1 MHSIVSLLIGILGAA
16 AALMVPFAPVWA
28 EQTTVVW
35 PAPGT
40 PTVSSTAFFAPPRP
54 RQLSATVPCAV
65 LRAAATRG
73 TAVTVL
79 STAAD
84 GAGLVVRVV
93 AGSTQILLNSRLA
106 DSVPVPVVGRCGIQI
121 EASTTQTTITA
132 AGHAVAGRAEPAP
145 VVALLRTDLA
155 PRQAGGLRVTA
166 RTSAV
171 FDERA
176 TTLKKSLIA
185 AWAVAAVFALGW
197 LWWRARPPPTPAPD
211 QAPAI
216 QHPAIQGLG
225 VGLEDSREAAARAM
239 VAGAAGSRTAGV
251 VVDFAVAVVLAG
263 WAIVGPLSDDDGFAA
278 MIARNSR
285 VAGYQGN
292 YYRWWNASET
302 PFALA
307 QHLLA
312 PLAQISLSPVWLR
325 LPSTLLA
332 VVTWL
337 VVSRAVLP
345 AALSANLS
353 ARGGGRVRPERSWWL
368 RLLAAVCFLA
378 CWLPFNLGV
387 RPEAYVAAGM
397 SAVLALLWRGRGM
410 PALGA
415 ATLIAGVSLTASPAA
430 VVVGAPVLVFAPKI
444 RRIITTGTTSRC
456 DVASRLALLSCLTSV
471 AVVVVFA
478 DQSWHALAVA
488 TVWHTHFG
496 PSLPWYDEFAR
507 YRYLLDAD
515 QDGTATKRVPVL
527 LTLTLLPVVAL
538 LLSRRGGPGV
548 RSGDPAN
555 TGAGVD
561 VDGDGDVHID
571 VDATTVALGA
581 GAGRLAAVV
590 AVGLGLL
597 WVAPSKWTHYFGAL
611 AGVFAAFLVVA
622 VVFILHC
629 ARTPTVPTARAPTVP
644 TARGPAHEATVA
656 DTPVVDN
663 PVVDNPVVDNP
674 VVDNPVVDNPV
685 VDTPVVDN
693 PVVDNAVVGVVDR
706 WFWGV
711 GAVGAG
717 VVAVAAGV
725 AFSGPNAWWQP
736 VVYDVPWA
744 GGPITPAGL
753 PLNSPLLWAG
763 GAALG
768 YVWVRRYRGR
778 ESGRRVLVAAPA
790 WLVATVAAVSVAVL
804 LASFTAA
811 PLRQRSG
818 SLALA
823 NLHRLQGRPSCGLG
837 DDVQVLPDVM
847 GSVMTPTTEDPGQA
861 VGFSF
866 GAGYDPGAPPPEP
879 PGIGASQQL
888 WGSLTGGPPGALNTA
903 TLNTA
908 TLNTATLN
916 TATLNTATLNTGTLT
931 TPWFRLPPVR
941 PDQQV
946 SVSVAG
952 RTDAGNSLSLQFGH
966 ANLVPPTDA
975 QPNGDGQAEGDVH
988 NDGQT
993 DGVIPLGSRVPPDP
1007 LRHAS
1012 GEAPHYRLWRTVGV
1026 AARQV
1031 PPGADRVRI
1040 RAVDASSGTDGWLA
1054 VTGPRLRQIIG
1065 LRQYLAAHSPVLVAW
1080 PVAFLF
1086 PCAADPVAVHD
1097 GLAQAPLSVLEA
1109 PQQYSA
1115 ISEATT
1121 DASIGGNFAPLR
1133 ALGGLGEVSTGLA
1146 GHPGLDWGD
1155 LLLTNYPSAR
1165 DTYHTTITWTRVWG
1179 LHGADTPPPPPTRT
1193 STP

>member
-251 VVDFAVAVVLAG
+251 AVDFAVAVVLAG

-397 SAVLALLWRGRGM
+397 SAVLALLWPGRGM

-444 RRIITTGTTSRC
+444 WRMITTGTTSRC
-456 DVASRLALLSCLTSV
+456 DVAARLALLSCLASV

-561 VDGDGDVHID
+561 VDVDVHID

-597 WVAPSKWTHYFGAL
+597 WLAPSKWTHYFGAL
-611 AGVFAAFLVVA
+611 VGVFAAFLVVA

-629 ARTPTVPTARAPTVP
+629 ARNPTVPTARAPTVP
-644 TARGPAHEATVA
+644 SARGPAHEATVVDA
-656 DTPVVDN
+656 AVVDAA
-663 PVVDNPVVDNP
+663 VVDA
-674 VVDNPVVDNPV
+674 
-685 VDTPVVDN
+685 
-693 PVVDNAVVGVVDR
+693 AVVGVVDR
-706 WFWGV
+706 WLWGV

-717 VVAVAAGV
+717 AVAVAAGV

-790 WLVATVAAVSVAVL
+790 WLVLTVAAVSVAVL

-811 PLRQRSG
+811 PLRRRSG
-818 SLALA
+818 SLAVA

-837 DDVQVLPDVM
+837 DDIQVLPDVI
-847 GSVMTPTTEDPGQA
+847 GSVMTPTAEEPGQA

-888 WGSLTGGPPGALNTA
+888 WGSLIGGPAGALNTA
-903 TLNTA
+903 TLNA
-908 TLNTATLN
+908 
-916 TATLNTATLNTGTLT
+916 ATLNTGTLT
-931 TPWFRLPPVR
+931 SPWFRLPPVG
-941 PDQQV
+941 PDEQV

-952 RTDAGNSLSLQFGH
+952 RTDDGNSLSLQFGH
-966 ANLVPPTDA
+966 ANPTPQTPQTTA
-975 QPNGDGQAEGDVH
+975 QGQGDVH
-988 NDGQT
+988 KDGQT

-1012 GEAPHYRLWRTVGV
+1012 GEAPHYRLWRAVGV
-1026 AARQV
+1026 AAHQV
-1031 PPGADRVRI
+1031 PRGADRVRI
-1040 RAVDASSGTDGWLA
+1040 RAVDASSGPDGWLA

-1086 PCAADPVAVHD
+1086 PCASDPVAVRG

-1133 ALGGLGEVSTGLA
+1133 TLGGLGEVSTGLA

-1165 DTYHTTITWTRVWG
+1165 DTYRTTITWTRVWG

>member
-1 MHSIVSLLIGILGAA
+1 MGLVGVV
-16 AALMVPFAPVWA
+16 AALVVPFAPVWA

-35 PAPGT
+35 PVPGE
-40 PTVSSTAFFAPPRP
+40 PTVSSTAFFAPYQPLDLR
-54 RQLSATVPCAV
+54 ATVPCAV

-79 STAAD
+79 GTAAG

-132 AGHAVAGRAEPAP
+132 AGHAVVGIAEPVP
-145 VVALLRTDLA
+145 VVALWRTDLA
-155 PRQAGGLRVTA
+155 PGQAGGLSVTA
-166 RTSAV
+166 HTSAV

-176 TTLKKSLIA
+176 TTEKKTLIA

-197 LWWRARPPPTPAPD
+197 LWWRGRPPPIPGPD
-211 QAPAI
+211 HDPAI
-216 QHPAIQGLG
+216 HDPAIHDPVTEGP
-225 VGLEDSREAAARAM
+225 VTEDSAARPGDFHNG
-239 VAGAAGSRTAGV
+239 VAGSRTAV
-251 VVDFAVAVVLAG
+251 VVDFGVAVVLAG
-263 WAIVGPLSDDDGFAA
+263 WAVVGPLSDDDGFAA

-332 VVTWL
+332 VITWL

-345 AALSANLS
+345 AALSTHS
-353 ARGGGRVRPERSWWL
+353 GGRARPDRSGWL

-397 SAVLALLWRGRGM
+397 SAVLALLWRGRSVW
-410 PALGA
+410 ALGA

-444 RRIITTGTTSRC
+444 WRLLITGTTSRC
-456 DVASRLALLSCLTSV
+456 DVATRLALLSCLGSV

-527 LTLTLLPVVAL
+527 LTLTLLPLVAL
-538 LLSRRGGPGV
+538 LLAHRGAPSAAP
-548 RSGDPAN
+548 RAHTGDPAR
-555 TGAGVD
+555 TD
-561 VDGDGDVHID
+561 VRID
-571 VDATTVALGA
+571 VDATTVTLGA

-597 WVAPSKWTHYFGAL
+597 WLAPSKWTHYFGAM
-611 AGVFAAFLVVA
+611 AGVFAVFLVVA

-629 ARTPTVPTARAPTVP
+629 ARTPTVPTAR
-644 TARGPAHEATVA
+644 GYAHEATVV
-656 DTPVVDN
+656 DT
-663 PVVDNPVVDNP
+663 
-674 VVDNPVVDNPV
+674 PV
-685 VDTPVVDN
+685 VDTPVVDAA
-693 PVVDNAVVGVVDR
+693 VVDNAVVGVVDR

-768 YVWVRRYRGR
+768 YVWVRRCRGR

-790 WLVATVAAVSVAVL
+790 WLVLTVAAVSVAVL

-811 PLRQRSG
+811 PLRRRSG
-818 SLALA
+818 SLAVA

-837 DDVQVLPDVM
+837 DDIQVLPDVV
-847 GSVMTPTTEDPGQA
+847 GSVMTPTTEDSGQA

-888 WGSLTGGPPGALNTA
+888 WGSLIGGPAGA
-903 TLNTA
+903 
-908 TLNTATLN
+908 
-916 TATLNTATLNTGTLT
+916 LNTATLNTGTLT

-941 PDQQV
+941 PDEQV

-952 RTDAGNSLSLQFGH
+952 RTDDGNSLSLQFGH
-966 ANLVPPTDA
+966 ANPTPQTPQTNA
-975 QPNGDGQAEGDVH
+975 QGQGDVH
-988 NDGQT
+988 TDGQT

-1026 AARQV
+1026 AARKI
-1031 PPGADRVRI
+1031 PRGANRVRI
-1040 RAVDASSGTDGWLA
+1040 RAVDASSGPDGWLA

-1086 PCAADPVAVHD
+1086 PCASDPVAVRG

-1133 ALGGLGEVSTGLA
+1133 TLGGLGEITTGLA
-1146 GHPGLDWGD
+1146 GHPDLDWGD

-1165 DTYHTTITWTRVWG
+1165 DTYHTTTTWTRVWG
-1179 LHGADTPPPPPTRT
+1179 LHSADTPPPPPTRT